1 MSPIAATIVF
11 GVLAALVAGL
21 ALTLVRTAS
30 GFTRANAP
38 ILAAFAGGIV
48 ITMALVKLLP
58 EALVLSESAPWLV
71 LAGFAG
77 GFVLHGLAS
86 VAGHSH
92 NQHAGSHSHHDH
104 GPNQHHD
111 HADDLARRASL
122 APVFAIALHSALDGL
137 VYAVSFEVDP
147 IIGLSAASGLV
158 LHEFPEALICFVLL
172 QRAGLSDRNAAIVAF
187 LASGVTTLVSAAIA
201 APYASGLDPATL
213 GALFAVV
220 AGLLLHTGAA
230 HLLHEAESAGAVKGG
245 AAVFAGA
252 GLAAAMT
259 FVHAPHVHEL
269 DVLEPHLHELDADGP
284 EIAAPAGDLHDHHP

>member
-1 MSPIAATIVF
+1 MSPIAATILF

-92 NQHAGSHSHHDH
+92 NQDSHQDHGHDH
-104 GPNQHHD
+104 SG
-111 HADDLARRASL
+111 ALARRASL

-172 QRAGLSDRNAAIVAF
+172 QRAGLSDRGAAIAAF
-187 LASGVTTLVSAAIA
+187 LASGATTLIAAAIA

-213 GALFAVV
+213 GALFAIV

-230 HLLHEAESAGAVKGG
+230 HLLHEAESAGAMKGG

-259 FVHAPHVHEL
+259 FVHAPH
-269 DVLEPHLHELDADGP
+269 LEGGDPASP
-284 EIAAPAGDLHDHHP
+284 EIAAPADDLHDH

>member
-1 MSPIAATIVF
+1 MSPIAATILF
-11 GVLAALVAGL
+11 GVLAALVAGA

-48 ITMALVKLLP
+48 ITMALVMLLP
-58 EALVLSESAPWLV
+58 EALVLSDSAPWLV

-92 NQHAGSHSHHDH
+92 SPAPHADLHTDHGHDH
-104 GPNQHHD
+104 R
-111 HADDLARRASL
+111 AALARRASL

-147 IIGLSAASGLV
+147 VIGLSAASGLV

-172 QRAGLSDRNAAIVAF
+172 QRAGLSDRGAAIAAF

-213 GALFAVV
+213 GALFAIV

-252 GLAAAMT
+252 GVAAALT
-259 FVHAPHVHEL
+259 FFHAPHIHTP
-269 DVLEPHLHELDADGP
+269 DPLHRPDFAIPG
-284 EIAAPAGDLHDHHP
+284 GYQHDHTH

>member
-1 MSPIAATIVF
+1 MSPIAATILF

-92 NQHAGSHSHHDH
+92 NQDAHPAHGHHH
-104 GPNQHHD
+104 GD
-111 HADDLARRASL
+111 SLARRASL

-172 QRAGLSDRNAAIVAF
+172 QRAGLSDRGAAIAAF
-187 LASGVTTLVSAAIA
+187 LASGATTLVSAAIA
-201 APYASGLDPATL
+201 APYASGLDPAAL

-230 HLLHEAESAGAVKGG
+230 HLLHEAESAGAMKGG

-259 FVHAPHVHEL
+259 FVHAPHVEG
-269 DVLEPHLHELDADGP
+269 VNPASPG
-284 EIAAPAGDLHDHHP
+284 IAAPAGDLHDH

>member
-1 MSPIAATIVF
+1 M
-11 GVLAALVAGL
+11 LAALVAGL

-30 GFTRANAP
+30 SFTRANAP

-48 ITMALVKLLP
+48 ITMALVMLLP
-58 EALVLSESAPWLV
+58 EALVLSDQVPWLV
-71 LAGFAG
+71 LAGFAC

-92 NQHAGSHSHHDH
+92 NQDAHQPH
-104 GPNQHHD
+104 GHD
-111 HADDLARRASL
+111 HASTLARRASL
-122 APVFAIALHSALDGL
+122 APVIAIALHSALDGL

-147 IIGLSAASGLV
+147 VIGLSAASGLV

-172 QRAGLSDRNAAIVAF
+172 QRFGMSDRGAAIAAF
-187 LASGVTTLVSAAIA
+187 LASGVTTLASAAIA
-201 APYASGLDPATL
+201 APFASGLDPATL

-230 HLLHEAESAGAVKGG
+230 HLLHEAESAGAMKGG

-252 GLAAAMT
+252 GLAAALT
-259 FVHAPHVHEL
+259 FVHAPHI
-269 DVLEPHLHELDADGP
+269 DELDAAGP
-284 EIAAPAGDLHDHHP
+284 EIAAPAGELHDHDH